1 MHKSETFLKN
11 NDTIK
16 KENNVIFLNI
26 DGTIKNNSN
35 NQEKHDLK
43 KLKEYLSIKYNDS
56 IYSNI
61 LKEDIGS
68 IYYDIDN
75 VSLGILFELI
85 ERYNANLV
93 ITNALSNKNN
103 LEEIKA
109 LLRIYDL
116 YKVVI
121 DSLTQ
126 NKNNYNTRKESISNY
141 ISNNNIDNY
150 LILDEYDYTKEFGE
164 NFRRTTNKLIINDI
178 NYANLIFN
186 KKLIIS
192 ENKTNISLSSDN
204 KEILSFKYIDYNIN
218 NINVLYNK
226 LVYIYCLE
234 FGGIQYIEYLL
245 NYLTKTKDVD
255 YILLDL
261 QDIKLDELNISGA
274 LDNNNIYTIHKSNND
289 TNHVIQE
296 CKRKILSIDRC

>member
-109 LLRIYDL
+109 LLR
-116 YKVVI
+116 
-121 DSLTQ
+121 
-126 NKNNYNTRKESISNY
+126 
-141 ISNNNIDNY
+141 
-150 LILDEYDYTKEFGE
+150 
-164 NFRRTTNKLIINDI
+164 
-178 NYANLIFN
+178 
-186 KKLIIS
+186 
-192 ENKTNISLSSDN
+192 
-204 KEILSFKYIDYNIN
+204 
-218 NINVLYNK
+218 
-226 LVYIYCLE
+226 
-234 FGGIQYIEYLL
+234 
-245 NYLTKTKDVD
+245 
-255 YILLDL
+255 
-261 QDIKLDELNISGA
+261 
-274 LDNNNIYTIHKSNND
+274 
-289 TNHVIQE
+289 
-296 CKRKILSIDRC
+296 